1 MVTNG
6 DCGSDDHDYHEDNDC
21 DDHDDHDD
29 HDDNDDRNDQVL
41 HDVVDDDDSRWCPG
55 SVILLLVLSW
65 TRIPSSTV
73 IIITVITLDGHEH
86 G

>member
-1 MVTNG
+1 MMIMMILMIMMIIMIMMTMIMMIMKIR
-6 DCGSDDHDYHEDNDC
+6 C
-21 DDHDDHDD
+21 DE
-29 HDDNDDRNDQVL
+29 L
-41 HDVVDDDDSRWCPG
+41 HDMVDDDDSRWCPG

>member
-1 MVTNG
+1 MMIMMIMMILMIMMIIMIMMTMIMMIMMIMKIR
-6 DCGSDDHDYHEDNDC
+6 C
-21 DDHDDHDD
+21 DE
-29 HDDNDDRNDQVL
+29 L
-41 HDVVDDDDSRWCPG
+41 HDMVDDDDSRWCPG

-73 IIITVITLDGHEH
+73 IIITVINLDGHEH

>member
-1 MVTNG
+1 MMIMMMMMIMMIMMIIMIR
-6 DCGSDDHDYHEDNDC
+6 C
-21 DDHDDHDD
+21 DE
-29 HDDNDDRNDQVL
+29 L

-73 IIITVITLDGHEH
+73 IIITVINLDGHEH

>member
-1 MVTNG
+1 MILMIMMIIMIR
-6 DCGSDDHDYHEDNDC
+6 C
-21 DDHDDHDD
+21 DE
-29 HDDNDDRNDQVL
+29 L

>member
-1 MVTNG
+1 MMMMMIMMIMMIIMIIMIR
-6 DCGSDDHDYHEDNDC
+6 C
-21 DDHDDHDD
+21 DE
-29 HDDNDDRNDQVL
+29 L

-73 IIITVITLDGHEH
+73 IINTVITLDGHEH